1 MPAQALGYNQMR
13 GVLHFLYHTEFSK
26 PLLLGSPASIS
37 EPCQR
42 YFLMPQ
48 ADFVVSPPDWV
59 LRCLPVY
66 ATEALLQLDRRL
78 DAAPAVRR
86 W

>member
-48 ADFVVSPPDWV
+48 ADFVVSPDWV
-59 LRCLPVY
+59 LRCHEPDF
-66 ATEALLQLDRRL
+66 ASEALLHEARL
-78 DAAPAVRR
+78 HAAPAVRR
-86 W
+86 L

>member
-48 ADFVVSPPDWV
+48 ADFVVSPDWV
-59 LRCLPVY
+59 LRCLPDF
-66 ATEALLQLDRRL
+66 ASEELLHEARL
-78 DAAPAVRR
+78 HAAPAVRR
-86 W
+86 L

>member
-1 MPAQALGYNQMR
+1 M
-13 GVLHFLYHTEFSK
+13 YHTEFSK
-26 PLLLGSPASIS
+26 TFVVRVSSFNLRALSEIFLL
-37 EPCQR
+37 
-42 YFLMPQ
+42 PQ
-48 ADFVVSPPDWV
+48 ADVIVSPDWV